1 MEKFTEAL
9 RNFGA
14 LVLSGTDNN
23 PDKAADGLN
32 QLNKI
37 LSENEGLVNF
47 LLDPKTQKQ
56 IKAFAKMK
64 LF

>member
-1 MEKFTEAL
+1 MEKFTDEL
-9 RNFGA
+9 RAFGA
-14 LVLSGTDNN
+14 MVLVGTENN
-23 PDKAADGLN
+23 VDKATDGLK
-32 QLNKI
+32 QLNQI
-37 LSENEGLVNF
+37 LKENEGLVNF